1 MQEHSSECSFVFL
14 YIEHTVSTFRRF
26 TLAGRRYIFDDFEIE
41 TERTEA
47 VVATDHSTHGIAHPA
62 IVEVAFSLCE
72 RLRKRTNSL
81 PCRRAE
87 TIGALGVGG
96 YPLLPL
102 PDVTGMFDGIL
113 VLSHQIVIDS
123 LTNGSNANFVH
134 GLDFC
139 ILCFGCKGTKNF

>member
-1 MQEHSSECSFVFL
+1 MQQGMNTEEHSSECSFVFL

-87 TIGALGVGG
+87 TFGALGVGG

-113 VLSHQIVIDS
+113 VLSLKV
-123 LTNGSNANFVH
+123 FVV
-134 GLDFC
+134 GLAD
-139 ILCFGCKGTKNF
+139 GCNLDVEHLWGIEN